1 MPGYGFIHD
10 KLEIKFLILYI
21 AARVIEPVPF
31 DTMLELTLCD
41 DAIDYFDFSDCLAD
55 LVKTEHLTLSDEGL
69 YAITDKGRRNS
80 EICESNLPYSVR
92 QRCDRNLADCNRR
105 LRRKSQVKAS
115 SVRRPNGTWT
125 VSLSLSDD
133 MGSVMELDLMMVQ
146 EEMARG
152 VEKRF
157 RQSPERLYSQIV
169 NLLLSDAPEDAD
181 GGKPSPESRD
191 Q

>member
-55 LVKTEHLTLSDEGL
+55 LVKTEQQTLSDEGL
-69 YAITDKGRRNS
+69 YAITDQGRRNS

-169 NLLLSDAPEDAD
+169 NLLLSDAPENAD
-181 GGKPSPESRD
+181 GCQPDPEGWGK
-191 Q
+191 